1 VKKRNFQFSR
11 SALEKWSYQATFR
24 RLPNPRMR
32 RRPYFSSKRT
42 FRSQLPGVGGI
53 PIRKHTVLSV
63 STWEHIPTTP
73 HCLGRLCRSGAS
85 LEQLVSNIHE
95 WHVYFLM
102 RRPFARLNLFLPPS
116 SYSPLL
122 AQCCLQFRPSTVC
135 DALLGPNA
143 GHQHANENQDS
154 EPWSPLFPRE
164 GWPSS
169 SSSNPSAGREQ
180 ALPQQ

>member
-1 VKKRNFQFSR
+1 MVISSNVSPPPKPENAPPPLFQQQANIPLTASR
-11 SALEKWSYQATFR
+11 CR
-24 RLPNPRMR
+24 RHPNSQTHSIVCLNLGAHSHHASLPWPA
-32 RRPYFSSKRT
+32 
-42 FRSQLPGVGGI
+42 
-53 PIRKHTVLSV
+53 V
-63 STWEHIPTTP
+63 SE
-73 HCLGRLCRSGAS
+73 LCRSGAS
-85 LEQLVSNIHE
+85 LEQLVNNIHE

-116 SYSPLL
+116 SYSPLP

-169 SSSNPSAGREQ
+169 SSSNP
-180 ALPQQ
+180 